1 MKKLNKT
8 EKIQMCLNV
17 LFDMCF
23 YDDEFKKC
31 FNEYASKFELDDDVI
46 IELLESNYDKIPE
59 EIMEKLEDSTTY
71 MSKYIDSRKNSN
83 NSNNSEKSENIN
95 MI

>member
-8 EKIQMCLNV
+8 EKTQLCLNA
-17 LFDMCF
+17 LYDMCF
-23 YDDEFKKC
+23 YDNEFKKC
-31 FNEYASKFELDDDVI
+31 FNEYASKFGLDDDVI

-83 NSNNSEKSENIN
+83 NSEKSENIN

>member
-8 EKIQMCLNV
+8 EKTQMCLNA

-31 FNEYASKFELDDDVI
+31 FNEYASKFGLDDDII
-46 IELLESNYDKIPE
+46 IELLESNYDKISE
-59 EIMEKLEDSTTY
+59 ETMQKLEDSTTY

-83 NSNNSEKSENIN
+83 NSEKSENIN

>member
-8 EKIQMCLNV
+8 EKIQMCLNT

-23 YDDEFKKC
+23 YDNEFKKC
-31 FNEYASKFELDDDVI
+31 FNEYASKFGLDDDVI
-46 IELLESNYDKIPE
+46 IELLESNYDKISE
-59 EIMEKLEDSTTY
+59 ETMQKLEDSTTY

-83 NSNNSEKSENIN
+83 NSEKSENIN
-95 MI
+95 LI